1 MDMGRELAFNMI
13 AFFYRMKYG
22 VKVSLAS
29 SRP

>member
-1 MDMGRELAFNMI
+1 MDMGRELAFNI
-13 AFFYRMKYG
+13 ITFSYGMKYG